1 MRPPDWSERL
11 LRWFLID
18 RDRDTV
24 SGDLLEEYQEVAVP
38 TRGPSGARWW
48 YRRQVV
54 GCVWRSLRLPSIIG
68 LAIGAAL
75 GLVNLV
81 DTARRPLADDDAL
94 TMLAWL
100 VVVVAM
106 WSAAV
111 VILTRG
117 TWRLAHAVMVGAVLG
132 AATML
137 VFDAAA
143 IVRVNVFL
151 DAIRHRD
158 DWQHLV
164 ARYQQSGFRS
174 LRAYANYQYAI
185 GTPTVIALGTIAG
198 AISGGIG
205 GLVTSAR
212 RAYKPL
218 GNR

>member
-1 MRPPDWSERL
+1 MRPPYWSERL
-11 LRWFLID
+11 LRWFLVD

-24 SGDLLEEYQEVAVP
+24 SGDLLEEYREVAVP

-54 GCVWRSLRLPSIIG
+54 GCVWRSLRLPSMIG

-75 GLVNLV
+75 GVWNLIG
-81 DTARRPLADDDAL
+81 TALWPLADDDAL
-94 TMLAWL
+94 AMLRWI
-100 VVVVAM
+100 VALAVM
-106 WSAAV
+106 WGAAV

-117 TWRLAHAVMVGAVLG
+117 TRRPAHAVMVGAVLG

-137 VFDAAA
+137 VFDATA

-151 DAIRHRD
+151 DAIRHRE
-158 DWQHLV
+158 DWQNLM

-174 LRAYANYQYAI
+174 LRAYANYEYAAL
-185 GTPTVIALGTIAG
+185 TPMVIALGTIAG
-198 AISGGIG
+198 AITGG
-205 GLVTSAR
+205 VVRSVA
-212 RAYKPL
+212 RAYSPL